1 MLVNPK
7 VTLSL
12 VE

>member
-1 MLVNPK
+1 

-12 VE
+12 VP